1 MVSLRRAFMLNS
13 VSGLCVTKLDVLD
26 GMERLRICVAY
37 ELDGRE
43 LEVAPVTAEELARC
57 TPRYIELPGWQESTV
72 GAGSLEALPVAARA
86 YLDKLAELGG
96 VSVDIISTG
105 PDRAQTLVV
114 RDPFGC

>member
-1 MVSLRRAFMLNS
+1 
-13 VSGLCVTKLDVLD
+13 
-26 GMERLRICVAY
+26 
-37 ELDGRE
+37 
-43 LEVAPVTAEELARC
+43 VTAEELARC

-72 GAGSLEALPVAARA
+72 GAGSLEALPKAARA